1 MISFMTILPSF
12 SMNTCGGLARSLAS
26 LYRLIHDG
34 RVHSKHKPPAFVHH
48 STALQWGFSFTH
60 NLMQLS
66 DFGTASFDSFFR
78 PYRVH
83 QDGVK
88 SSQVTGNEIVSVN
101 TPYLVSKFTIANFR
115 SHELAFFLQ
124 ESNFPSTRNQWI
136 RPPRGRCLGIFRVGM
151 CCWDPGTR
159 SLYQS

>member
-1 MISFMTILPSF
+1 
-12 SMNTCGGLARSLAS
+12 
-26 LYRLIHDG
+26 
-34 RVHSKHKPPAFVHH
+34 
-48 STALQWGFSFTH
+48 
-60 NLMQLS
+60 MQLS

-115 SHELAFFLQ
+115 PHELAFFFLQ

-136 RPPRGRCLGIFRVGM
+136 RPPGG
-151 CCWDPGTR
+151 GT
-159 SLYQS
+159 

>member
-1 MISFMTILPSF
+1 
-12 SMNTCGGLARSLAS
+12 
-26 LYRLIHDG
+26 
-34 RVHSKHKPPAFVHH
+34 
-48 STALQWGFSFTH
+48 
-60 NLMQLS
+60 MQLS

-136 RPPRGRCLGIFRVGM
+136 RPPEG
-151 CCWDPGTR
+151 GT
-159 SLYQS
+159 